1 MSFLKLLSSLHPLSG
16 HFRAA
21 WRREGCLNGYI
32 PVSVITGY
40 DAKVCNLCKYIN
52 PDCESNSFL
61 ATKFVLRAA
70 ATLPGSVSTSEDQ
83 LSVRRQN
90 PYPPELI
97 ESLVNQQ
104 SVLPEST
111 SIVALMI
118 PSSIKNS
125 VEPLTVSVSA
135 NGYYLDVIARELGVT
150 DASQVMVSRTIGK
163 ASSEV
168 RLYCCTPKS
177 YQLVSS
183 SDSHAK
189 EAVQGCLNERASY
202 FAGHLIYGDAILAS
216 IGYTWRS
223 TDLFYEDVSL
233 HTYYRLLLSKMPSGI
248 YKLSREAV
256 LAAELPV
263 VFTTRSNWRGSFPKD
278 ILCTFCRQHRLPE
291 PVFSAASS
299 PSESSSELPA
309 SHSNEDRNGEGL
321 AVSGRELV
329 DSGGAFR
336 CEVKIFSMC
345 QKLIIECSLKKTY
358 KKQSD
363 AIQNAAL
370 NVLSWLNSYF
380 RKLDMSIEELSSLG
394 VELDIQFYPQHFFKE
409 FVWCQSVHNYWHSI
423 GTYSNCLSQ
432 PNTMVEYSV
441 RSINIE
447 GPSSGVSPSSGSL
460 ASISIS
466 ISLVAEG
473 EDTKELLES
482 SEEFEFEIGTGAVI
496 PHLEAVVAQ
505 IVVGQSASFIMELPP
520 QELVFAACNDSARAL
535 SLFSPTD
542 CSLEYSI
549 VLLRITEPL
558 EERMEKALFSP
569 PLSKQRVD
577 YAVQHIRESCAT
589 SLVDFGC
596 GSGSLLDSLLD
607 YSTSLEKIVGVDIS
621 QKALTRAAKT
631 LHSKLS
637 PNSNTLLSN
646 NRLKS
651 ALLYEGSV
659 TNFDH
664 RLSGFDVG
672 TCLEVIEHMEEGQAC
687 LFGDIVLSLFC
698 PRILIV
704 STPNFEYNVILQK
717 STLQS
722 QDDDPDEKNQIQS
735 CKFRNHDHKFE
746 WTREQFA
753 HWASALAT
761 RHNYSVEY
769 SGVGGAA
776 GVEPGFASQIAVFR
790 RLFDSPN
797 HIDSAHQ
804 YEVIWEW
811 SITDSSRSAL

>member
-1 MSFLKLLSSLHPLSG
+1 MSFLKLLSSLHPLNG

-21 WRREGCLNGYI
+21 LRREGRFNGYI

-40 DAKVCNLCKYIN
+40 DAKVCHLCKYIN
-52 PDCESNSFL
+52 PEGESNSFL

-70 ATLPGSVSTSEDQ
+70 AMLPGSVSTSEDQ

-90 PYPPELI
+90 PYPLELI

-104 SVLPEST
+104 SGLPEST
-111 SIVALMI
+111 SVGALLI
-118 PSSIKNS
+118 PSSMKNS

-150 DASQVMVSRTIGK
+150 DASQVLVSRTIGK

-168 RLYCCTPKS
+168 RLYCCAPKS
-177 YQLVSS
+177 YQLDSS
-183 SDSHAK
+183 SDPHAK
-189 EAVQGCLNERASY
+189 DAVQGSLNERASY
-202 FAGHLIYGDAILAS
+202 FAGHLINGDAILAS

-263 VFTTRSNWRGSFPKD
+263 AFTTRNNWRGSFPRD
-278 ILCTFCRQHRLPE
+278 ILSIFCRQHRLPE
-291 PVFSAASS
+291 PVFSAVSS
-299 PSESSSELPA
+299 PLESSPELPA
-309 SHSNEDRNGEGL
+309 SHKKFKVTESCKEDRNGEGL
-321 AVSGRELV
+321 AVSGREPV
-329 DSGGAFR
+329 GSGGTFR
-336 CEVKIFSMC
+336 CEVKIFSKC
-345 QKLIIECSLKKTY
+345 QKLIIECSLKKTF

-380 RKLDMSIEELSSLG
+380 RELDISVEELSSLG
-394 VELDIQFYPQHFFKE
+394 VGLDIQFYPQHFFKE
-409 FVWCQSVHNYWHSI
+409 FIWCQSVHNYWHSI
-423 GTYSNCLSQ
+423 GTYSDCMSQ
-432 PNTMVEYSV
+432 PNTMREYSV
-441 RSINIE
+441 CSINRE

-466 ISLVAEG
+466 ISLVAEE
-473 EDTKELLES
+473 EDMKELLES

-520 QELVFAACNDSARAL
+520 QELVFAAY
-535 SLFSPTD
+535 

-549 VLLRITEPL
+549 ALLRITEPV
-558 EERMEKALFSP
+558 EDRMEKALFSP

-577 YAVQHIRESCAT
+577 YA
-589 SLVDFGC
+589 VDFGC

-621 QKALTRAAKT
+621 QKALTRAAKI

-637 PNSNTLLSN
+637 PNSDTLMAN

-651 ALLYEGSV
+651 ALLYEGSI
-659 TNFDH
+659 TNFDP
-664 RLSGFDVG
+664 RLSGFDIG
-672 TCLEVIEHMEEGQAC
+672 TCLEVIEHMEEDQAC
-687 LFGDIVLSLFC
+687 LFGDFVLSLFC

-735 CKFRNHDHKFE
+735 CKFRNDDHKFE

-761 RHNYSVEY
+761 RHKYSVEY

-811 SITDSSRSAL
+811 SSTDSSRSAL

>member
-1 MSFLKLLSSLHPLSG
+1 MYADTNTLGELLSSLHPLSG

-21 WRREGCLNGYI
+21 LRREGRFNGYI

-52 PDCESNSFL
+52 PEGESNSFL
-61 ATKFVLRAA
+61 AMKFVLRAA

-90 PYPPELI
+90 PYPPEY
-97 ESLVNQQ
+97 LVNQQ
-104 SVLPEST
+104 SGLPEGT
-111 SIVALMI
+111 SIGALLI

-125 VEPLTVSVSA
+125 VEPLSISVSA

-163 ASSEV
+163 VSSEV
-168 RLYCCTPKS
+168 RLYCCASKS
-177 YQLVSS
+177 YQLDSS
-183 SDSHAK
+183 SDPHAK
-189 EAVQGCLNERASY
+189 EAVQGSLNERASY

-233 HTYYRLLLSKMPSGI
+233 HTYYRLLLSKIPSGI

-263 VFTTRSNWRGSFPKD
+263 AFTTRSNWRGSFPRE

-291 PVFSAASS
+291 PVFSAVSS
-299 PSESSSELPA
+299 PLQSSPELPA
-309 SHSNEDRNGEGL
+309 SHKKVKVTESCKEDRNGEGL
-321 AVSGRELV
+321 AVSGREPV
-329 DSGGAFR
+329 GSGGTFR
-336 CEVKIFSMC
+336 CEVKIFSKC
-345 QKLIIECSLKKTY
+345 QKLIIECSLKKTF

-380 RKLDMSIEELSSLG
+380 RKLDISVEELSSLG

-423 GTYSNCLSQ
+423 GTYSNCMSQ
-432 PNTMVEYSV
+432 PNTMREYSV
-441 RSINIE
+441 CSINIE

-473 EDTKELLES
+473 EDMKELLES

-496 PHLEAVVAQ
+496 PNLEAVVAQ

-520 QELVFAACNDSARAL
+520 QELVFAACSDSARAL
-535 SLFSPTD
+535 SLFSPN

-549 VLLRITEPL
+549 ALLRITEPL
-558 EERMEKALFSP
+558 EDRMEKALFSP

-621 QKALTRAAKT
+621 QKALTRAAKI

-637 PNSNTLLSN
+637 PNSDTLLSN

-651 ALLYEGSV
+651 ALLYEGSI
-659 TNFDH
+659 TNFDP
-664 RLSGFDVG
+664 RLSGFDIG
-672 TCLEVIEHMEEGQAC
+672 TCLEVIEHMEEDQAC
-687 LFGDIVLSLFC
+687 LFGDVVLSLFC

-722 QDDDPDEKNQIQS
+722 QDDDPDEKDKKQS
-735 CKFRNHDHKFE
+735 CKFRNDDHKFE

-804 YEVIWEW
+804 YE
-811 SITDSSRSAL
+811 